1 LREEHH
7 VPVIDADILARQVV
21 GPGTR
26 GYKRILR
33 AFGEEVILQDGSG
46 KIDRKKLGEIVF
58 GDEEKRRVLNGI
70 VHPEVRWE
78 MLKEVVRCWWRGE
91 ARVVLDVPLLIE
103 SGIYRWVG
111 EVVVVYWCVMPL
123 LVGGSADS
131 GSPEQEQLARLMS
144 RDGIGAEV
152 ARARMEAQMGIE
164 EKKGYATV
172 VLDNSG
178 GVAELQRQVAV
189 VVKALRLSQLL
200 DIQ

>member
-1 LREEHH
+1 M
-7 VPVIDADILARQVV
+7 PVIDADILARQVV
-21 GPGTR
+21 EPGTR
-26 GYKRILR
+26 GYNKIVQ

-58 GDEEKRRVLNGI
+58 GDEGRRRVLNGI

-78 MLKEVVRCWWRGE
+78 MLKEVARCWWRGE
-91 ARVVLDVPLLIE
+91 SWVVLDVPLLIE

-123 LVGGSADS
+123 PVGGSADS
-131 GSPEQEQLARLMS
+131 GSPEQEQLARLMN
-144 RDGIGAEV
+144 RDGIGPDA

-164 EKKGYATV
+164 EKKRYATV

-178 GVAELQRQVAV
+178 GVAELQRRVGEYVAD
-189 VVKALRLSQLL
+189 KIR
-200 DIQ
+200 